1 MTAPNAPQPVAP
13 AAVPGRTLG
22 IVALI
27 CSIVVAPL
35 SLLWLILGIVAVVQS
50 KKVGASNVPGIVAIV
65 ISALAIVATVV
76 IITTAVLGIGALATT
91 CGDLGPGE
99 HLVNG
104 VTITCG

>member
-1 MTAPNAPQPVAP
+1 MTAPNAPQ
-13 AAVPGRTLG
+13 AAAAGPVPGKTLG
-22 IVALI
+22 IVALV

-50 KKVGASNVPGIVAIV
+50 KKVGASNVPGVIAI
-65 ISALAIVATVV
+65 IIAALAIIGTIIV
-76 IITTAVLGIGALATT
+76 IVTLTAAAGGLLAQ
-91 CGDLGPGE
+91 CAQLGPGE